1 MNAPTVWPRDAAFT
15 IAGAYAACEQITRM
29 EAKNFYYGIRLLR
42 PDKRSAL
49 CALYALARRIDDIGD
64 GELAPGAKSEALST
78 LLAGLDDPAASTD
91 PVLFA
96 VADAARRYPV
106 PLEAFGEMIDGVQQ
120 DVDGVRYADFAEL
133 TEYCRC
139 VAGTVGRL
147 CLSIFGAGDDPNLT
161 RYADQLGI
169 ALQQTNIL
177 RDIREDLLNG
187 RVYLPDD
194 ELDRFG
200 VHLELDPSGV
210 LADPDGGLAA
220 LIRQAAD
227 RAENWYCLGWRLVPG
242 LDSRSAACC
251 TAMAGIYRRLN
262 ARIKQNPVA
271 VYDRRLSL
279 TGLEK
284 SRVASGTLLRSSAAA
299 LAGHMRPGRPA
310 SRRSAA
316 TSQST
321 DRTRSREDGMARRIR
336 GAGPFAAAGA
346 GTIVT
351 RVSAVPP
358 RTGTPASKV
367 GTQPQQTHPGSPDA
381 ADIPSPHRAGNPR
394 HADTGDPGDS
404 AVAPPSR
411 SEVVAPQA
419 DTATPGIPGGSSATG
434 AQTSGDA
441 R

>member
-1 MNAPTVWPRDAAFT
+1 MNAPTAWPRDAAFT
-15 IAGAYAACEQITRM
+15 VDGAYTACEQITRT

-64 GELAPGAKSEALST
+64 GELAPGDKSEALST
-78 LLAGLDDPAASTD
+78 LRAGLADPAASTD
-91 PVLFA
+91 PVLLA

-133 TEYCRC
+133 TEYCRR

-147 CLSIFGAGDDPNLT
+147 CLSIFGAGDDPDLA

-194 ELDRFG
+194 ELERFG
-200 VHLELDPSGV
+200 VRLELDPSGV

-220 LIRQAAD
+220 LIRHAAD
-227 RAENWYCLGWRLVPG
+227 RAENWYCLGWRLVPR

-262 ARIKQNPVA
+262 ARIRENPVA

-284 SRVASGTLLRSSAAA
+284 SRVASGTLLRTSAAA
-299 LAGHMRPGRPA
+299 LAGHIRPGRYA
-310 SRRSAA
+310 SR
-316 TSQST
+316 QS
-321 DRTRSREDGMARRIR
+321 
-336 GAGPFAAAGA
+336 FAAAESGA
-346 GTIVT
+346 TVT
-351 RVSAVPP
+351 RVSDVPP
-358 RTGTPASKV
+358 RIGTPAPKV
-367 GTQPQQTHPGSPDA
+367 VPPAQQTRAGSPDA
-381 ADIPSPHRAGNPR
+381 PDVPAPHRNGDAR
-394 HADTGDPGDS
+394 HAGTEEPGNS
-404 AVAPPSR
+404 AVEPPSR
-411 SEVVAPQA
+411 AEVIAPQP
-419 DTATPGIPGGSSATG
+419 DTVTPGIPGGSAATG
-434 AQTSGDA
+434 ARASRTA